1 MAKAMSDGKK
11 RRHFITYKGEEIKFF
26 AIVHFRLKLLVLQFA
41 AVDSLSSTLRDKFLA
56 ARNRKKESCT
66 EGCMRYFN
74 FMRFCLGCS
83 VSLFQV
89 MVGTVS
95 YFSVVSMNMM
105 AVYKL

>member
-1 MAKAMSDGKK
+1 MAKAMGDGKK
-11 RRHFITYKGEEIKFF
+11 RRHFITYKGEEIKMQ
-26 AIVHFRLKLLVLQFA
+26 IMQFRLRLLVFQFA

-89 MVGTVS
+89 MVG
-95 YFSVVSMNMM
+95 SVVSDRYDVCIKIMINS
-105 AVYKL
+105 